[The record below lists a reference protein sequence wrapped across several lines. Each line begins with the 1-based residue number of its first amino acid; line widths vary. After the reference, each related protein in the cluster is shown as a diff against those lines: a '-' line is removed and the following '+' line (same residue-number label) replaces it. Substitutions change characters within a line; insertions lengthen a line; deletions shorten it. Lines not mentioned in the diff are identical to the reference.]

1 LLSFG
6 AESFVFQ
13 FVIQAIKIKIHENT
27 MLPFC
32 YGCETW
38 WLTLREEHE
47 LKEFENV
54 AHRKKFGH
62 ETDEATGEWRRL
74 HSEEHYDTYCSP
86 NITRGMKPR
95 KMGLEE
101 HVACKGRDE
110 VHTGFR

>member
-1 LLSFG
+1 MFEKRVLRR
-6 AESFVFQ
+6 VFEP
-13 FVIQAIKIKIHENT
+13 K
-27 MLPFC
+27 
-32 YGCETW
+32 
-38 WLTLREEHE
+38 
-47 LKEFENV
+47 
-54 AHRKKFGH
+54 
-62 ETDEATGEWRRL
+62 TDEVAGEWRRL